1 MADRHILLVED
12 EAPLREAVAERLTD
26 RGFHVV
32 QAPSGEDAVSRLG
45 GFAFDIVITD
55 LRLGGDVDGT
65 AVLEEARAL
74 YPDIIGIIVT
84 GFGTVK
90 DAVEAIKRGASDF
103 IQKPFQFDEL
113 LHIIDSA
120 LEQRRLRAENAYLR
134 RQLEERYRFE
144 GIVGKSKVMQ
154 ALFELLETVAQTSST
169 ILVTGETGSG
179 KELVARAIHHNS
191 PRRAQRFV
199 AINCGAIPETLLEA
213 ELFGHV
219 RGAFTGAVAT
229 RAGRFEE
236 ANRGTLFLD
245 EVGTMPPALQMKLLR
260 VIQGREVQRLGDT
273 GVVKVD
279 VRIIA
284 ATNNDLAKMVSEG
297 TFREDLFY
305 RLAVIPVHTPPLRE
319 RKDDIPLLVQH
330 FLRKLGE
337 GVARDREAG
346 GRGGAGSAEA
356 APVLT
361 ISQEALRHLMSHSW
375 PGNVRELENALERA
389 VALTGGGRRQIEV
402 GDLPPSI
409 QGAGASIAP
418 IEMPIPEEG
427 FDLPGYIERVERE
440 VIARALD
447 KTGGNKGAAARL
459 LNLKRTTL
467 VEKLKRL
474 SPAGAVDGTAS

>member
-1 MADRHILLVED
+1 MVIHHILLVED
-12 EAPLREAVAERLTD
+12 EAALREAVAEQLID
-26 RGFHVV
+26 RGFHVE
-32 QAPSGEDAVSRLG
+32 QAASGGQAIDLLSA
-45 GFAFDIVITD
+45 FAFDIVITD
-55 LRLGGDVDGT
+55 LRLGVGADGT
-65 AVLEEARAL
+65 QVLEEARAV

-84 GFGTVK
+84 GYGTVK

-113 LHIIDSA
+113 LHIINAA

-134 RQLEERYRFE
+134 KQLEERYRFE
-144 GIVGKSKVMQ
+144 GIIGKSTVMRE
-154 ALFELLETVAQTSST
+154 LFALLETVAQTGST
-169 ILVTGETGSG
+169 ILVTGETGTG
-179 KELVARAIHHNS
+179 KELVAHAIHHNS

-245 EVGTMPPALQMKLLR
+245 EVATMTPSLQMKLLR

-284 ATNNDLAKMVSEG
+284 ATNNDLGRMVAEG
-297 TFREDLFY
+297 TFREDLYY
-305 RLAVIPVHTPPLRE
+305 RLAVIPVHMPPLRN
-319 RKDDIPLLVQH
+319 RKDDVPLLVQH
-330 FLRKLGE
+330 FLHRFGADL
-337 GVARDREAG
+337 ARDR
-346 GRGGAGSAEA
+346 
-356 APVLT
+356 APGLPAPALS
-361 ISQEALRHLMSHSW
+361 ISQDALRHLMSHGW
-375 PGNVRELENALERA
+375 PGNVRELENALERS
-389 VALTGGGRRQIEV
+389 VALTGGRRQIDV
-402 GDLPPSI
+402 RDLPPAI
-409 QGAGASIAP
+409 QAAGASIAP
-418 IEMPIPEEG
+418 VNMAIPEEG
-427 FDLPGYIERVERE
+427 FDLPGYIEKLERE
-440 VIARALD
+440 VIGRAIE
-447 KTGGNKGAAARL
+447 KTGGNKGAAAKL

-474 SPAGAVDGTAS
+474 AQGGSSS

>member
-1 MADRHILLVED
+1 MAERHILLVED
-12 EAPLREAVAERLTD
+12 EAPLREAVAERLAD
-26 RGFHVV
+26 RGFHVE
-32 QAPSGEDAVSRLG
+32 QAASGEEAIARLG

-55 LRLGGDVDGT
+55 LRLGGETDGS
-65 AVLEEARAL
+65 AVLDEARAL

-90 DAVEAIKRGASDF
+90 DAVEAIKRGATDF

-113 LHIIDSA
+113 LHVINTG

-134 RQLEERYRFE
+134 KQLEERYRFE

-154 ALFELLETVAQTSST
+154 ELFELLETVAQTSST
-169 ILVTGETGSG
+169 ILVTGETGTG

-229 RAGRFEE
+229 RPGRFEE

-245 EVGTMPPALQMKLLR
+245 EVGTMTPALQMKLLR

-273 GVVKVD
+273 GVIKVD

-284 ATNNDLAKMVSEG
+284 ATNNDLQKMVGEG
-297 TFREDLFY
+297 AFREDLYY
-305 RLAVIPVHTPPLRE
+305 RLAVIPVHMPPLRD

-330 FLRKLGE
+330 FLQRFGE
-337 GVARDREAG
+337 GLGRD
-346 GRGGAGSAEA
+346 
-356 APVLT
+356 LT
-361 ISQEALRHLMSHSW
+361 IAQEALRHLMSHGW

-402 GDLPPSI
+402 KDLPPAI

-418 IEMPIPEEG
+418 LDTPIPEEG
-427 FDLPGYIERVERE
+427 FDLPGYIERLERE

-474 SPAGAVDGTAS
+474 NMGQAEAGD

>member
-1 MADRHILLVED
+1 MAEKHILLVED
-12 EAPLREAVAERLTD
+12 EAALREAVAEQLTD
-26 RGFHVV
+26 RGFRVE
-32 QAPSGEDAVSRLG
+32 QAGSGEQAVARLSE
-45 GFAFDIVITD
+45 FAFDIIITD
-55 LRLGGDVDGT
+55 LRLGGEVDGT
-65 AVLEEARAL
+65 RVLDEARAI
-74 YPDIIGIIVT
+74 YPDIIGIIIT

-90 DAVEAIKRGASDF
+90 DAVEAIKHGATDF
-103 IQKPFQFDEL
+103 VQKPFQFDEL
-113 LHIIDSA
+113 LHIIHTA

-134 RQLEERYRFE
+134 RQLEDRYKFE
-144 GIVGKSKVMQ
+144 GIIGKSTVMRE
-154 ALFELLETVAQTSST
+154 LFELLETVAQTSST
-169 ILVTGETGSG
+169 ILVSGETGTG
-179 KELVARAIHHNS
+179 KELVACAIHHNS

-245 EVGTMPPALQMKLLR
+245 EVGTMTPALQMKLLR

-273 GVVKVD
+273 GVIKVD

-284 ATNNDLAKMVSEG
+284 ATNNDLTKMVAEG

-305 RLAVIPVHTPPLRE
+305 RLNVIPVQMPPLRD

-330 FLRKLGE
+330 FLHRFGADL
-337 GVARDREAG
+337 ARDRDLLAKD
-346 GRGGAGSAEA
+346 RDSSAKERELPA
-356 APVLT
+356 LG

-389 VALTGGGRRQIEV
+389 VALCGGRCVIEV
-402 GDLPPSI
+402 RDLPPAI
-409 QGAGASIAP
+409 QAAGASIAP
-418 IEMPIPEEG
+418 IEVALPEEG
-427 FDLPGYIERVERE
+427 FDLPGYIDRLERE
-440 VIARALD
+440 VIGRALE
-447 KTGGNKGAAARL
+447 KTGGNKGAAAKL

-474 SPAGAVDGTAS
+474 ERADQDGAE